1 MRGSPKELFNMHCI
15 FIYINLCRWYIYCK
29 VKNKIFMILLCSS
42 ILLQIK
48 PSIIIISF
56 VLKKYI
62 YNFLHLCFS
71 ITYKTFGI
79 L

>member
-15 FIYINLCRWYIYCK
+15 FMRYIWYIYCK

-56 VLKKYI
+56 VLKKKV
-62 YNFLHLCFS
+62 LHLCFS

>member
-15 FIYINLCRWYIYCK
+15 FMRYIWYIYCK

-56 VLKKYI
+56 VLKKK
-62 YNFLHLCFS
+62 NF
-71 ITYKTFGI
+71 TFMLFNHI
-79 L
+79 QNFWNTVT